1 MLNNNYWNQNSLQWL
16 YLPLLI
22 LFISFAGET
31 KAARFELSFEMSTG
45 TMLDMN
51 LQGILQADNNS
62 VVVTDIDTVKV
73 DNVAQSIQNSDFGS
87 TAFVGTGVASPALL
101 SLNGSILDFIFCLNG
116 SCLDGASFDNAFA
129 FLSFAG
135 YAGTGIFEDLPGNY
149 TSLNSQNY
157 SLVPEPHALSLL
169 LIGFVLLRQNSRE
182 LRKN

>member
-73 DNVAQSIQNSDFGS
+73 DDVAQSLQNSDFGS
-87 TAFVGTGVASPALL
+87 VTFFNTGIASPTLL
-101 SLNGSILDFIFCLNG
+101 SLNGSILDFVFCLNG
-116 SCLDGASFDNAFA
+116 SCLDSAFLDNAFA
-129 FLSFAG
+129 FLSFSG
-135 YAGTGIFEDLPGNY
+135 FTGTGIYEDIPGNF

-157 SLVPEPHALSLL
+157 SLVPEPHVLSLL
-169 LIGFVLLRQNSRE
+169 LIGFVLVRQNSRE